1 MYESDTFVL
10 LWAVSQFIARH
21 LFGGVE
27 QTERFLGK
35 LTSVLMA
42 WWNWLFRDISNIV
55 LHIECRY
62 VIARLSDL
70 LKYFNIIHNGVIL
83 SSETRGKLFINLSS
97 PQIDYNHTSNGP
109 SSFCIKL

>member
-1 MYESDTFVL
+1 MKVIL
-10 LWAVSQFIARH
+10 LYCYGRVSQFIARH

-42 WWNWLFRDISNIV
+42 WWNWLFRDIYNIV

-62 VIARLSDL
+62 VIAR
-70 LKYFNIIHNGVIL
+70 Y
-83 SSETRGKLFINLSS
+83 
-97 PQIDYNHTSNGP
+97 QI
-109 SSFCIKL
+109 